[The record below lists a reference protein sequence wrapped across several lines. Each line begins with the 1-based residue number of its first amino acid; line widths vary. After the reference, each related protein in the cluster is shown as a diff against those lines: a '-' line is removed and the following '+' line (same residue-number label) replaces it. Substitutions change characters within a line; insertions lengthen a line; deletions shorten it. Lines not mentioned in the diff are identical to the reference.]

1 MAAADPS
8 YAKANEFYESVFGT
22 GRPHRDKVLGEL
34 TQHRALTRKTNE
46 AWKKTRELQD
56 KVNALPAGSPERL
69 ALEKE
74 LAQARIAASKHQK
87 QWDADKPARD
97 ANNAAYKNLP
107 EEKDAYD
114 VEAEYEAMLQSK
126 REAEAAAKRAGSDE
140 IELDESDFIDD
151 TEIELDESDLVEV
164 TTP

>member
-1 MAAADPS
+1 M
-8 YAKANEFYESVFGT
+8 
-22 GRPHRDKVLGEL
+22 LGEL
-34 TQHRALTRKTNE
+34 AQHRALTRKTNE

-56 KVNALPAGSPERL
+56 KVNALPPDSPERA

-74 LAQARIAASKHQK
+74 HAQARIAASRHQT

-97 ANNAAYKNLP
+97 ANNAAYRNLP
-107 EEKDAYD
+107 EERDAYA

-126 REAEAAAKRAGSDE
+126 REAEAAAKRAGSVE
-140 IELDESDFIDD
+140 RAAESVTD
-151 TEIELDESDLVEV
+151 EIELDESDLVEV